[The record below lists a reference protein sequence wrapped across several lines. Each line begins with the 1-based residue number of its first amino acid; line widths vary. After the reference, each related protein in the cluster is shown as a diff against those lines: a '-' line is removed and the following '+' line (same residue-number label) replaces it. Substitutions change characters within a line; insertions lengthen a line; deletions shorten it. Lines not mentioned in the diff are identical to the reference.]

1 MKQITAIIQPHM
13 RSKEERALPPS
24 SKKEKHA

>member
-13 RSKEERALPPS
+13 LSKVEHALASSPCARRA
-24 SKKEKHA
+24 K